1 MMVASHREIHL
12 HQINFSEQT
21 VLTVLVNT
29 DPSCSF
35 AIACIFAIKIRS
47 RLHNMSVHVN
57 MIDYPPVGLSSSATS
72 HILWISLCV
81 TQHLGNVFST

>member
-1 MMVASHREIHL
+1 MVALHL
-12 HQINFSEQT
+12 HEINFSEQAG
-21 VLTVLVNT
+21 LTVLVNT

-47 RLHNMSVHVN
+47 RLRNMSVRVN

-72 HILWISLCV
+72 HILWISLYV
-81 TQHLGNVFST
+81 TQHWGKMFST